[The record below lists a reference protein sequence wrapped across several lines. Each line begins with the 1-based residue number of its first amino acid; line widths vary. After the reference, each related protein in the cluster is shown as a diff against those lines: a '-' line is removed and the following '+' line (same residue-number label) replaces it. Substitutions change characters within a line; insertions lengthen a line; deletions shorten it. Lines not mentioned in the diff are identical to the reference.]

1 MTWEVCVII
10 GLILLCS
17 GVGVRLGIKLGKSI
31 MYKSITEEIRQ
42 EIYNNFYKVYFDRLV
57 VEFNNKVEE
66 RAHQLV
72 DELVTKIE
80 SEENDNEDIGSSGC
94 SE

>member
-17 GVGVRLGIKLGKSI
+17 GVGVRLGIKLGKSM

-42 EIYNNFYKVYFDRLV
+42 EIYNKFYKVYFDRLV

-80 SEENDNEDIGSSGC
+80 SEENDNEDIGSSGR